1 MRNQENMTEFTFA
14 PSEKNIVGDRF
25 SPSILTFWLKTSIA
39 ASSTRIQYRSPNALL
54 NLIPLGSNTKTIPLR
69 NVAGVETD
77 SKFNLGNF
85 ALGIAWL
92 VAALRTFGSSIAVG
106 LILLLFA
113 AADLANIMSMRVTFR
128 DPSGGGSSITVSI
141 LEKDRLTQLAREIEK
156 LVFADADQ
164 LRHEESMDL
173 AQKQY
178 TAQTNGLR
186 IQQQMLA
193 NQRQS

>member
-1 MRNQENMTEFTFA
+1 MHNQETMTEFTFA
-14 PSEKNIVGDRF
+14 PGEKNIVGDRF
-25 SPSILTFWLKTSIA
+25 SPSILMFWLKTSIA
-39 ASSTRIQYRSPNALL
+39 ASSTRIQYRSPNTLL

-85 ALGIAWL
+85 VLGIAWL
-92 VAALRTFGSSIAVG
+92 VAALRTFESNIAVG

-113 AADLANIMSMRVTFR
+113 AADLANTMSMRVTFR

-178 TAQTNGLR
+178 TAQTNGLL